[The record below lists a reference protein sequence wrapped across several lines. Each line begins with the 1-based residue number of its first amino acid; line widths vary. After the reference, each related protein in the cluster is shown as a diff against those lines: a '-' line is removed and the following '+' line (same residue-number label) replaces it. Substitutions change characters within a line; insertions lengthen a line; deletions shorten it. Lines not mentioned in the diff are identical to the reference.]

1 MSPENKTGK
10 EACHCF
16 IFVDDL
22 LRPGETPEEVIEGLL
37 PPNSVVGLVAPSQSG
52 KSLLAL
58 HLASCVSTVRDFLDW
73 TQVISWIRTTCEWS
87 PAEPFGDDSYASF
100 FFAASLR
107 ALTPR

>member
-1 MSPENKTGK
+1 MLVFESSSLRSALESGIATEARAGAGISIRDAPFAEAVTALYS
-10 EACHCF
+10 EACCRQGA
-16 IFVDDL
+16 
-22 LRPGETPEEVIEGLL
+22 RPAIRFL
-37 PPNSVVGLVAPSQSG
+37 
-52 KSLLAL
+52 
-58 HLASCVSTVRDFLDW
+58 RDFLDW